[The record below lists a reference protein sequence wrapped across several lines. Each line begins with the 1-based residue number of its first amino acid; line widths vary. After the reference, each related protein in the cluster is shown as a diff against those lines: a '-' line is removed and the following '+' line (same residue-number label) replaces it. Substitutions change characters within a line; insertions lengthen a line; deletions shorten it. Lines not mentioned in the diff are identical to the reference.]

1 MNDTPGVVPAPEGGL
16 WVWIPEGWPLRRVT
30 PEAPEGYLDWL
41 RARGPEWSKLSVS
54 HAPSGWGFV
63 ALYGHSPRE
72 SSRPT
77 ASFSDLRALTIDSEV
92 NNAWRLCHGLADGH
106 DGLTVDRL
114 GDYLLAQAPRSM
126 AARDRKMVESLGR
139 QVQAVG
145 VYWKRLDRRVR
156 DVAQV
161 DASPRL
167 VLGEPPE
174 GELEIIENGLRYGI
188 RFDEGYSVGL
198 FLDQRENRRRVLRG
212 FVAPQWERAA
222 ATDSSP
228 TFLNGFA
235 YTCGFSV
242 AAAAGG
248 MRTTSV
254 DLSKRYLQWGR
265 ENMRRNGLNPD
276 EHDFIY
282 GDVFDWLA
290 RFRRQGRRF
299 DWVALDPP
307 TFSKSKKTGV
317 FRVERDLERLV
328 GLGLDLLPSG
338 GTLLFSC
345 NTQRLGASSFYRRI
359 HQAHG
364 AALSRLYF
372 VGQPLDFPV
381 TPRAPGHLKCLWMRK
396 K

>member
-16 WVWIPEGWPLRRVT
+16 WVWIPEDWALERANPD
-30 PEAPEGYLDWL
+30 APEGYQDWL
-41 RARGPEWSKLSVS
+41 RARRPEWANLSLSPASPGWVS
-54 HAPSGWGFV
+54 LPLDGQG
-63 ALYGHSPRE
+63 PRNP
-72 SSRPT
+72 SRP
-77 ASFSDLRALTIDSEV
+77 SKDFSDLRALTIDPAV
-92 NNAWRLCHGLADGH
+92 NNAWRLCHGVADGYE
-106 DGLTVDRL
+106 GLTVDCL
-114 GDYLLAQAPRSM
+114 GDFLLAQAPRAMTS
-126 AARDRKMVESLGR
+126 RDRKRVESLGR
-139 QVQAVG
+139 RVQVLG

-167 VLGEPPE
+167 VLGDPPE

-188 RFDEGYSVGL
+188 RFDEGYSIGL
-198 FLDQRENRRRVLRG
+198 FLDQRENRRRALHG
-212 FVAPQWERAA
+212 YVAPRWERAA

-254 DLSKRYLQWGR
+254 DLSKRYLEWGR

-276 EHDFIY
+276 EHDFLY
-282 GDVFDWLA
+282 GDVFDWLV

-317 FRVERDLERLV
+317 FRVERDMERLV
-328 GLGLDLLPSG
+328 GLGLDLLPPG

-345 NTQRLGASSFYRRI
+345 NTQRLGASTFYRRI

-364 AALSRLYF
+364 AVLSRLYF
-372 VGQPLDFPV
+372 VGQPMDFPV
-381 TPRAPGHLKCLWMRK
+381 TPQAPGHLKCLWMRK
-396 K
+396 R